1 MSWHERF
8 LGLDDSRVQEAV
20 QAFRARLEDLQ
31 AKLRDAE
38 AELVELNAQA
48 PAKEAAY
55 EESLLGDDP
64 AAAKVALIE
73 FWESIS
79 DCEKKIATIQATLNR
94 ERSSPEIEKLAL
106 DLWDMAQGF
115 RTALAELYPDA
126 LAELSE
132 AQEVYLEVV
141 QKVGGLGVRIMR
153 LESIMNEAAGPF
165 LAEKKYQTA
174 TPVPPVLLDPQAV
187 MAAYD
192 PNYALIS
199 GINPAALERPQA
211 NAVSALAVLKE
222 EV

>member
-8 LGLDDSRVQEAV
+8 LGLDGSRVQEAV

-48 PAKEAAY
+48 PAKEAAF

-132 AQEVYLEVV
+132 AQEAYLKVV
-141 QKVGGLGVRIMR
+141 SKVGGLGVRISR
-153 LESIMNEAAGPF
+153 LETIMNEVASPF

-174 TPVPPVLLDPQAV
+174 TPVPPVLLDPNAIIQAY
-187 MAAYD
+187 A
-192 PNYALIS
+192 PNCALIS
-199 GINPAALERPQA
+199 GINPAALERPQT
-211 NAVSALAVLKE
+211 NAYTALAVLKE